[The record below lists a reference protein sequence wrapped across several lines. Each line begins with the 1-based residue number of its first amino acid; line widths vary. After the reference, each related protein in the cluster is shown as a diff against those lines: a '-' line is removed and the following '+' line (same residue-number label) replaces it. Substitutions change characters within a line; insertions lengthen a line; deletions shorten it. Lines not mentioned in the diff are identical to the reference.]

1 MSRRQAGADY
11 YGITVQ
17 EASIRQWKELN
28 KAGINPKTVMDAD
41 HYAMA
46 YDHMFAR
53 ISRMVDAMMDVFPD
67 MERRLLAFA
76 KYYQLPEDWQL
87 MIVRFIFKMNDN
99 LVWQMIRSDRGL
111 TDAKINAE
119 VWMEELASRRD
130 GWMFN

>member
-1 MSRRQAGADY
+1 M
-11 YGITVQ
+11 
-17 EASIRQWKELN
+17 EAE
-28 KAGINPKTVMDAD
+28 

-119 VWMEELASRRD
+119 AWMEELASRRD